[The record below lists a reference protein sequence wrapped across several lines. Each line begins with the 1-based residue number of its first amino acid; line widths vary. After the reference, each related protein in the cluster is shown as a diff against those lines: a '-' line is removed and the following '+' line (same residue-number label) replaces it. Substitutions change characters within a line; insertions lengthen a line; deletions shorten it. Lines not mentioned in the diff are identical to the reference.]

1 MAIKATL
8 TGFFREDVEIAGEP
22 FYDFSMFT
30 GGCWGVFKYFC
41 LPPCSKN
48 CFTTFKNFTKQ
59 TQKEVHLLDAREKQK
74 EEGLSNAEFFQKYG
88 FVLLQHKTKMSAED
102 WLKSS
107 HSPGPAEK
115 RLIVGKDTAVRNIY
129 SKEVEPLLR
138 ELIPGVEEI
147 FLPSNALR
155 RGPKGPNPFYGLGV
169 HQDFGLYPED
179 METSYMSWE
188 DSYEEWMRRLQTSG
202 GYSIINFWRPI
213 LPMEGPVKDTPLAVC
228 DPNTVQLE
236 HVVPNKVL
244 GFVKGGQ
251 KSLMVKFSSEQK
263 WYYYPEMTKDEVLVF
278 RQFHFDRNVAAPYQ
292 KLRTVFHT
300 AFKHPKAKE
309 NNAEPR
315 CSSEYRV
322 GVWLKN
328 VN

>member
-1 MAIKATL
+1 MAIKVTL
-8 TGFFREDVEIAGEP
+8 TGFFRKDVEAYPEP

-48 CFTTFKNFTKQ
+48 CLTTFKNFTKQ
-59 TQKEVHLLDAREKQK
+59 TQKDVQVLDAPEKQK
-74 EEGLSNAEFFQKYG
+74 QEGLSNSEFFQKYG
-88 FVLLQHKTKMSAED
+88 FVLLQHKTKMTAED

-107 HSPGPAEK
+107 HAPNPAGK
-115 RLIVGKDTAVRNIY
+115 RLIAGQNTPVGAIY

-138 ELIPGVEEI
+138 ELMPVEEV

-155 RGPKGPNPFYGLGV
+155 RGPNGPNPFYGLGI

-179 METSYMSWE
+179 METSFISSE
-188 DSYEEWMRRLQTSG
+188 DSYEDWMRRLQTSG

-213 LPMEGPVKDTPLAVC
+213 LPMEGPVKDTPLALC
-228 DPNTVQLE
+228 DPNTVQLDD
-236 HVVPNKVL
+236 VVRNTTM

-251 KSLMVKFSSEQK
+251 KSLMVKFSTEQK

-278 RQFHFDRNVAAPYQ
+278 RQFHFDRTVAAPYQ
-292 KLRTVFHT
+292 LRTVFHT

-309 NNAEPR
+309 NKAEPR

-322 GVWLKN
+322 GVWLKH